1 MSHMLGIR
9 EFRDNFTRI
18 AREGGDPVVVKNH
31 KQVVGWYVPVKRPTP
46 EAIERTITGL
56 EAVQAEWRAQ
66 GRDLDADLA
75 SLGMD
80 PYGNPLDTEC

>member
-1 MSHMLGIR
+1 MTHTLGIN

-18 AREGGDPVVVKNH
+18 AREGGYPVVVKNH

-46 EAIERTITGL
+46 EAIERTIAGL
-56 EAVQAEWRAQ
+56 ELIQAEWRAQ
-66 GRDLDADLA
+66 RRDLDAELA

-80 PYGNPLDTEC
+80 PSGNPLDEEC